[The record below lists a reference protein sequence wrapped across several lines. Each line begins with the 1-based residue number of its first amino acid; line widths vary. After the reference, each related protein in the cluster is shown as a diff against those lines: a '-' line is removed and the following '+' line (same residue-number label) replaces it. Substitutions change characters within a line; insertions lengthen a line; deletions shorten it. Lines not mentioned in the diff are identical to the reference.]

1 MMTDRA
7 VLDRIAALE
16 RKVEVLIRAV
26 NATNHLLQVHRHFM
40 DEAPIEG
47 VEAPIEGVEATSQAR
62 YHEND
67 VDETI
72 VTGVEVKQ

>member
-47 VEAPIEGVEATSQAR
+47 VEATSQAR
-62 YHEND
+62 YHENN